1 MDDRFQ
7 HLLGHQGQLV
17 HVDHSH
23 RLADHEQAAT
33 GFGIDS
39 STQKSTSDSTIF
51 VVKHIRSDKSVSVL
65 GMARASAMYFTVTE
79 VMRKT
84 KAKVDDVLESYIS
97 ERDGTDREKFIAGKG
112 DFNVKDGVTEYK
124 LEKVNGKFQCSVR
137 FTYKHQFTGEL
148 KETTVTYTPTR
159 PGGMWMPDLDEDAKE
174 GVFYIFK
181 QFVDERVFAVQE
193 HVRNPV
199 RARVYMARLVNRT
212 QP

>member
-7 HLLGHQGQLV
+7 HLLSHQGQLV

-33 GFGIDS
+33 GLGIDS
-39 STQKSTSDSTIF
+39 STQTSPFDTTIF
-51 VVKHIRSDKSVSVL
+51 QVKHVGSDNTTSAL
-65 GMARASAMYFTVTE
+65 GMKRASAMYFTVTE

-84 KAKVDDVLESYIS
+84 KVKVENVLDRYIS
-97 ERDGTDREKFIAGKG
+97 GKDGPEDRKKFENGKD
-112 DFNVKDGVTEYK
+112 DFDVEDGVTQYK
-124 LEKVNGKFQCSVR
+124 LEKVNGKFQCSVT
-137 FTYKHQFTGEL
+137 FKYKHTGTGDK
-148 KETTVTYTPTR
+148 KETTFIYR
-159 PGGMWMPDLDEDAKE
+159 PNGPGRWMPKLDEDAEK

-199 RARVYMARLVNRT
+199 RARVYMARLVNST